1 MKTRQIIVAAACCL
15 TVMLAGCASH
25 KTIGGVS
32 ANETATRNA
41 QGKSEPLDFVRKV
54 SDQKVYAKNIVGK
67 MTLNVKMGS
76 KDVSVPGALRMRRD
90 EVIRIQAFIPILG
103 SEVGRIE
110 FTPDYVLVLDR
121 MHKEYIKADYNQL
134 DFLRDNGLNFYS
146 LQALF
151 WNQLFL
157 PGSNKVGEGDM
168 DKFRVSATSEFQTVS
183 LHMGNMDY
191 TWSADVTGRIAKAKV
206 NHSSTSH
213 GNSTLDWDYS
223 RFVSVGSKFF
233 PARQSFSFSSTAIKG
248 KGATGVVID
257 MDEVKTDE
265 KWEARTEVSSRYKKV
280 EASDVFG
287 KLLNF

>member
-1 MKTRQIIVAAACCL
+1 MKTRQIIAAAACCL
-15 TVMLAGCASH
+15 IVTLAGCASH
-25 KTIGGVS
+25 KTVGGTS
-32 ANETATRNA
+32 GKETATGNA
-41 QGKSEPLDFVRKV
+41 QGTTEPLDFVRKV

-168 DKFRVSATSEFQTVS
+168 DKFNVSATSEFQTVS
-183 LHMGNMDY
+183 LHRGNMDY

-206 NHSSTSH
+206 CHSSTSH

-248 KGATGVVID
+248 KGTTSVVID
-257 MDEVKTDE
+257 MDDVKTDE
-265 KWEARTEVSSRYKKV
+265 KWDARTEVSSRYKKI

>member
-1 MKTRQIIVAAACCL
+1 MKTRQIIAAAACCL

-25 KTIGGVS
+25 KTVGGTS
-32 ANETATRNA
+32 GKETATGNA
-41 QGKSEPLDFVRKV
+41 QGAPEPLDFVRKV

-168 DKFRVSATSEFQTVS
+168 DKFNVSATSEFQTVS
-183 LHMGNMDY
+183 LHRGNMDY
-191 TWSADVTGRIAKAKV
+191 TWSVDVTGRIAKAKV
-206 NHSSTSH
+206 KHTSTSH

-233 PARQSFSFSSTAIKG
+233 PARQSFSFSSMAIKG
-248 KGATGVVID
+248 KGTTSVVID
-257 MDEVKTDE
+257 MDDVKTDE
-265 KWEARTEVSSRYKKV
+265 KWDARTEVSSRYKKI

>member
-1 MKTRQIIVAAACCL
+1 
-15 TVMLAGCASH
+15 
-25 KTIGGVS
+25 
-32 ANETATRNA
+32 
-41 QGKSEPLDFVRKV
+41 
-54 SDQKVYAKNIVGK
+54 
-67 MTLNVKMGS
+67 
-76 KDVSVPGALRMRRD
+76 
-90 EVIRIQAFIPILG
+90 
-103 SEVGRIE
+103 
-110 FTPDYVLVLDR
+110 

-233 PARQSFSFSSTAIKG
+233 PARQSISFSSAAIKG

>member
-1 MKTRQIIVAAACCL
+1 MKTRQIIAAAACCL
-15 TVMLAGCASH
+15 IVMLAGCASH
-25 KTIGGVS
+25 KTVGDTSGK
-32 ANETATRNA
+32 ETATGNA
-41 QGKSEPLDFVRKV
+41 QGAPEPQDFVRKV

-168 DKFRVSATSEFQTVS
+168 DKFNVSATSEFQTVS
-183 LHMGNMDY
+183 LHRGNMEY

-206 NHSSTSH
+206 CHSSTSH

-248 KGATGVVID
+248 KGTTSVVID
-257 MDEVKTDE
+257 MDDVKTDE
-265 KWEARTEVSSRYKKV
+265 KWDARTEVSSRYKKI

>member
-1 MKTRQIIVAAACCL
+1 MKTRQIIAAAACCL
-15 TVMLAGCASH
+15 TVMVAGCASH
-25 KTIGGVS
+25 KTVGGTS
-32 ANETATRNA
+32 GKDTATGNA
-41 QGKSEPLDFVRKV
+41 QGAPEPLDFVRKV

-76 KDVSVPGALRMRRD
+76 KDVSMPGSLRMRRD

-168 DKFRVSATSEFQTVS
+168 DKFNVSAMSEFQTVS
-183 LHMGNMDY
+183 LHRGNMDY

-206 NHSSTSH
+206 KHTSTTH

-233 PARQSFSFSSTAIKG
+233 PARQSFTFSSTAIKG
-248 KGATGVVID
+248 KGTTSVVID
-257 MDEVKTDE
+257 MDDVKTDE
-265 KWEARTEVSSRYKKV
+265 KWDARTEVSSRYKKI

>member
-1 MKTRQIIVAAACCL
+1 MKTRQIIAAAACCL
-15 TVMLAGCASH
+15 TVMVAGCASH
-25 KTIGGVS
+25 KTVGGTS
-32 ANETATRNA
+32 GKETATGNA
-41 QGKSEPLDFVRKV
+41 QGAPEPLDFVRKV

-110 FTPDYVLVLDR
+110 FTPDYVIVLDR

-168 DKFRVSATSEFQTVS
+168 DKFNVSAMSEFQTVS
-183 LHMGNMDY
+183 LHRGNMDY

-206 NHSSTSH
+206 KHTSTTH

-233 PARQSFSFSSTAIKG
+233 PARQSFTFSSTAIKG
-248 KGATGVVID
+248 KGTTSVVID
-257 MDEVKTDE
+257 MDDVKTDE
-265 KWEARTEVSSRYKKV
+265 KWDARTEVSSRYKKI

>member
-1 MKTRQIIVAAACCL
+1 MKTRQIIAAAACCL
-15 TVMLAGCASH
+15 TVMVAGCASH
-25 KTIGGVS
+25 KTVGGTS
-32 ANETATRNA
+32 GKETATGNA
-41 QGKSEPLDFVRKV
+41 QGAPEPLDFVRKV

-206 NHSSTSH
+206 KHTSTTH

-233 PARQSFSFSSTAIKG
+233 PARQSFTFSSTAIKG
-248 KGATGVVID
+248 KGTTSVVID
-257 MDEVKTDE
+257 MDDVKTDE
-265 KWEARTEVSSRYKKV
+265 KWDARTEVSSRYKKI

>member
-1 MKTRQIIVAAACCL
+1 MKTRQIIAAAACCL

-25 KTIGGVS
+25 KTVGGTS
-32 ANETATRNA
+32 GKETATGNA
-41 QGKSEPLDFVRKV
+41 QGAPEPLDFVRKV

-67 MTLNVKMGS
+67 MTLNGKMGS

-168 DKFRVSATSEFQTVS
+168 DKFNVSAMSEFQTVS
-183 LHMGNMDY
+183 LHRGNMDY

-206 NHSSTSH
+206 KHTSTTH

-233 PARQSFSFSSTAIKG
+233 PARQLFSFSSTAIKG
-248 KGATGVVID
+248 KGTTSVVID
-257 MDEVKTDE
+257 MDDVKTDE
-265 KWEARTEVSSRYKKV
+265 KWDARTEVSSRYKKI

>member
-1 MKTRQIIVAAACCL
+1 MKTRQIIAAAACCL
-15 TVMLAGCASH
+15 TVMVAGCASH
-25 KTIGGVS
+25 KTVGGTS
-32 ANETATRNA
+32 GKETATGNA
-41 QGKSEPLDFVRKV
+41 QGAPEPLDFVRKV

-76 KDVSVPGALRMRRD
+76 KDVSMPGSLRMRRD

-168 DKFRVSATSEFQTVS
+168 DKFNVSAMSEFQTVS
-183 LHMGNMDY
+183 LHRGNMDY

-206 NHSSTSH
+206 KHTSTTH

-233 PARQSFSFSSTAIKG
+233 PARQSFTFSSTAIKG
-248 KGATGVVID
+248 KGTTSVVID
-257 MDEVKTDE
+257 MDDVKTDE
-265 KWEARTEVSSRYKKV
+265 KWDARTEVSSRYKKI

>member
-32 ANETATRNA
+32 ETDTGNA

-233 PARQSFSFSSTAIKG
+233 PARQSFSFSSAAIKG
-248 KGATGVVID
+248 KGSTGVVID

>member
-32 ANETATRNA
+32 ANEMATGNA

-233 PARQSFSFSSTAIKG
+233 PARQSCSFSSAAIKG

>member
-32 ANETATRNA
+32 ANETATGNA

-168 DKFRVSATSEFQTVS
+168 DKFRVSATSKFQTVS

-233 PARQSFSFSSTAIKG
+233 PARQSFSFSSAAIKG

>member
-1 MKTRQIIVAAACCL
+1 MKTRQLIAAAACCL
-15 TVMLAGCASH
+15 IVMLAGCASH
-25 KTIGGVS
+25 KTVGGTS
-32 ANETATRNA
+32 GKETATGNA
-41 QGKSEPLDFVRKV
+41 QGAPEPQDFVRKV

-168 DKFRVSATSEFQTVS
+168 DKFNVSATSEFQTVS
-183 LHMGNMDY
+183 LHRGNMDY

-206 NHSSTSH
+206 CHSSTSH

-248 KGATGVVID
+248 KGTTSVVID
-257 MDEVKTDE
+257 MDDVKTDE
-265 KWEARTEVSSRYKKV
+265 KWDARTEVSSRYKKI

>member
-1 MKTRQIIVAAACCL
+1 MKTRQIIAAAACCL
-15 TVMLAGCASH
+15 TVMVAGCASH
-25 KTIGGVS
+25 KTVGGTS
-32 ANETATRNA
+32 GKETATGNA
-41 QGKSEPLDFVRKV
+41 QGAPEPLDFVRKV

-103 SEVGRIE
+103 SEVGRME

-168 DKFRVSATSEFQTVS
+168 DKFNVSATSEFQTVS
-183 LHMGNMDY
+183 LHRGNMDY

-206 NHSSTSH
+206 CHSSTSH

-233 PARQSFSFSSTAIKG
+233 PARQLFSFSSTAIKG
-248 KGATGVVID
+248 KGTTSVVID
-257 MDEVKTDE
+257 MDDVKTDE
-265 KWEARTEVSSRYKKV
+265 KWDARTEVSSRYKKI